1 MTSLYIYNQSRISL
15 LINIKKSVEQK
26 IYNSKTLLLVILE
39 NHNISV
45 IMLRKLI
52 DPQRSLRSYWYR
64 EAKKVYSNPTVLN
77 FNVYPNPTT
86 GDLQISDLMPNT
98 QLQLFDAQGKLVGS
112 WLCLAQKE
120 TLTLDVS
127 EGVYYLEAQIESQ
140 LIRKKV
146 VVLGN

>member
-1 MTSLYIYNQSRISL
+1 M
-15 LINIKKSVEQK
+15 
-26 IYNSKTLLLVILE
+26 
-39 NHNISV
+39 
-45 IMLRKLI
+45 
-52 DPQRSLRSYWYR
+52 
-64 EAKKVYSNPTVLN
+64 
-77 FNVYPNPTT
+77 YPNPTT